1 MIDLHVH
8 TIYSGHGEGEFEDY
22 LKKAQEKGIREMG
35 FSEHF
40 PMALYGKDFPGYS
53 MDVNDWPYYLTRLFK
68 LKENYPFL
76 KIGLEVD
83 YFPEKEEEIKKLL
96 KSLPVDY
103 LIGSVH
109 FIDNWPFD
117 DPAEILQYQRMDLKE
132 LTAKYFS
139 LVKKLVRSGIFN
151 IIGHL
156 DLIKKFGL
164 VSFALI
170 EPHLPEIFLELKNS
184 GMVMEVNTAGF
195 RYPAGE
201 QYPSTVIIKEA
212 VREKIPLTT
221 GSDAHKPEHLA
232 FKFKEIYQMLT
243 EIGVK
248 TLTSFDNRLAKEIPL
263 NRP

>member
-8 TIYSGHGEGEFEDY
+8 SVYSGHGEGEFEDY
-22 LKKAQEKGIREMG
+22 LQKAQEKGIRELG

-53 MDVNDWPYYLTRLFK
+53 MDVINWPHYLTRLDR
-68 LKENYPFL
+68 LKETYPFL

-83 YFPEKEEEIKKLL
+83 YFPECEAELKKVLRG
-96 KSLPVDY
+96 LPVDY

-117 DPAEILQYQRMDLKE
+117 SPTEIANYRGMDLKE

-139 LVKKLVRSGIFN
+139 LVKKVVRAGIFN

-164 VSFALI
+164 INFELI
-170 EPHLPEIFLELKNS
+170 EPHIKEVLLELKNS
-184 GMVMEVNTAGF
+184 GMVMEINTAGF
-195 RYPAGE
+195 RYPAKE
-201 QYPSTVIIKEA
+201 QYPSKIIIEEA

-232 FKFKEIYQMLT
+232 YKFPEIYQMLE

-248 TLTSFDNRLAKEIPL
+248 NLTIFENRKAREIPL
-263 NRP
+263 SRP

>member
-8 TIYSGHGEGEFEDY
+8 TVYSGHGEGEFEDY
-22 LKKAQEKGIREMG
+22 IQKAREKGVTELG

-53 MDVNDWPYYLTRLFK
+53 MEVNDWPKYLRKLFK
-68 LKENYPFL
+68 LKETYPFL

-83 YFPEKEEEIKKLL
+83 YFPESEGKIKKAL
-96 KSLPVDY
+96 KDLPVDY

-117 DPAEILQYQRMDLKE
+117 DPAEIESYRGKDLKE
-132 LTAKYFS
+132 LTAKYFD
-139 LVKKLVRSGIFN
+139 LVKKVIRSGIFN
-151 IIGHL
+151 VIGHL

-184 GMVMEVNTAGF
+184 GMVLEINTAGL
-195 RYPAGE
+195 RYPAKE
-201 QYPSTVIIKEA
+201 QYPSKIIIEEA

-232 FKFKEIYQMLT
+232 YKFPEIYQMLE

-248 TLTSFDNRLAKEIPL
+248 NLTTFANQKAREIPL